1 MLNVATGGPVID
13 VRQLAGALDLWL
25 CMWEPDEQERYETAV
40 VRALTDANPH
50 ATRLAALA
58 LSHVIATP
66 RLQAAARR
74 MRDAQ
79 IFPEA
84 QLLAVQLVSQPLK
97 ELLQAGCGL
106 RGNVGAVEQLLGRIL
121 TDGGDRHADALLDWV
136 DIRDL
141 VAVARTTIDARL
153 FAEIER
159 RIARRGKYSQGRAAN
174 LLGFQVRAREG
185 YAFSVA
191 GK

>member
-1 MLNVATGGPVID
+1 VID

-50 ATRLAALA
+50 ATRLSALA

-66 RLQAAARR
+66 RLVAAAYRLA
-74 MRDAQ
+74 DAQ
-79 IFPEA
+79 IFPDAE
-84 QLLAVQLVSQPLK
+84 LFAVQLVSQPLK
-97 ELLQAGCGL
+97 ELLQAGCRL
-106 RGNVGAVEQLLGRIL
+106 RGNVQQVEALLARFVA
-121 TDGGDRHADALLDWV
+121 DRNDCHADALLDWV

-153 FAEIER
+153 FAEIEQ
-159 RIARRGKYSQGRAAN
+159 RIVRRGKYSQGRAAN
-174 LLGFQVRAREG
+174 LLGFRVRGPDGE
-185 YAFSVA
+185 YAVSAV

>member
-1 MLNVATGGPVID
+1 VID

-66 RLQAAARR
+66 RLLAAAKRIT
-74 MRDAQ
+74 DAQ
-79 IFPEA
+79 IFLDSE
-84 QLLAVQLVSQPLK
+84 LLAVQLVSQPLK
-97 ELLQAGCGL
+97 ELLRAGCRL
-106 RGNVGAVEQLLGRIL
+106 RGNVWQVELLLARFVA
-121 TDGGDRHADALLDWV
+121 DSEDRHADALLDWV

-141 VAVARTTIDARL
+141 DAVARTTMDPHL
-153 FAEIER
+153 FGEIEA

-174 LLGFQVRAREG
+174 LLGFEVRERGA
-185 YAFSVA
+185 ALASA